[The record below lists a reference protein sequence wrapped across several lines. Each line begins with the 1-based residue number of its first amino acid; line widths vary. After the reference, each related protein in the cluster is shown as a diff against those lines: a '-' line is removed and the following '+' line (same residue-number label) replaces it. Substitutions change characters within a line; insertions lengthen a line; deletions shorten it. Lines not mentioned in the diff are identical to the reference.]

1 VRGGGV
7 SSVSLSH
14 YSTASLA
21 LTVQYSIVQYSTV
34 FFRSLIFSPPLF
46 VPITAATAADS
57 E

>member
-1 VRGGGV
+1 V

>member
-1 VRGGGV
+1 V

-21 LTVQYSIVQYSTV
+21 LTVQYSTVQRSSALLFSLLHFLFQSLQLQQLIVNECDGV
-34 FFRSLIFSPPLF
+34 
-46 VPITAATAADS
+46 S